1 MTGTGT
7 LALWHSGTIGGVCGP
22 KISLQQLQG
31 VCAPQCDAELMPRSD
46 YCTMGDIRVRVL
58 LIR

>member
-1 MTGTGT
+1 VQEERGGERCRRKAEHQRRLVMTGTGT

-31 VCAPQCDAELMPRSD
+31 VCAPQL
-46 YCTMGDIRVRVL
+46 
-58 LIR
+58 